1 MSDVSLLFYKARQ
14 GLPDVGLTWV
24 DSTTNPVVMGYNQPS
39 FWDQGALY
47 RMPISVTAGYQVTGL
62 TFNIGNIASNTS
74 RETINVYA
82 LIYADD
88 PWGAFG
94 TEAPDPLVSGSAS
107 VWIDGWEGTSSII
120 VNVNL
125 DSPITDSKEY
135 YMFLTTDATNSLNPF
150 MKGVRNISCSLSE
163 IKPETPAT
171 SISVSTTP
179 YMDQNFQI
187 GWSPYTSGYTYTVRY
202 SFVNHDTQHEVV
214 SRTTESTAWCSVSSG
229 VFGSSIPNSISG
241 SFKIYV
247 TSYNSSGTQVGETSA
262 GFTLYLPLPT
272 SSRPP
277 TVYDGWASA
286 SYEVKAGTCVAGFSE
301 LRATVNTSKITCNYG
316 STLREIRLSCNST
329 NLTVQSSGTFNLGK
343 AISGNNVVTIT
354 VYDSRGLNQTYTKT
368 IVGEAYSPP
377 SFNSL
382 SVIRCDASGNES
394 SSGTYYAV
402 TPSVSHTSYGG
413 NNGLLIKT
421 RWQVFGGTYSSYIDV
436 ENNVKS
442 APQGGGNIATTSSY
456 LIEVFAI
463 DTFSQSSTQT
473 RTLTNTSVAATLN
486 LKSNGL
492 GAAFFGLSSNDKELT
507 VFGRVGVTP
516 TVDDVKFEPHNY
528 DGAILLSVG
537 GIDRGDGNGIY
548 KGNGDGIKMGADGFC
563 NIAIKSW
570 YGVGFVDGNGTSGVA
585 AGVDCRLGDL
595 YARRDV
601 RAGSW
606 VYGQRLQIQQS
617 ESARG
622 NGVVRV
628 GVNGEVVGYSSW
640 IDARDHALVRNP
652 IFDASKQAF
661 WPVTSS
667 KCDTG
672 TWDVGSLGND
682 YYFSFASDEKY
693 STGDNTTEISIRM
706 GTDGSM
712 SAKSFYAGKDG
723 FFLDNNYLSN
733 SCGTAEPSG
742 WWSGKIYFQY
752 T

>member
-1 MSDVSLLFYKARQ
+1 MSTVSLSYYKARQ
-14 GLPDVGLTWV
+14 GATWYNKDAV
-24 DSTTNPVVMGYNQPS
+24 PNPTVMGYNNPNYY
-39 FWDQGALY
+39 DQGALY
-47 RMPISVTAGYQVTGL
+47 QMSLSVTAGYTVQKL
-62 TFNIGNIASNTS
+62 TFLIGNISGHASAFT
-74 RETINVYA
+74 NVYA
-82 LIYADD
+82 VIYSYDPTDSFSNNTAPTNYSWRGSSYTKIEGDD
-88 PWGAFG
+88 
-94 TEAPDPLVSGSAS
+94 
-107 VWIDGWEGTSSII
+107 GTSNIVVS
-120 VNVNL
+120 VNVN
-125 DSPITDSKEY
+125 ITSSKLY
-135 YMFLTTDATNSLNPF
+135 YLFLTTDSGDPLAPF
-150 MKGVRNISCSLSE
+150 MRGGSNISCTLGE
-163 IKPETPAT
+163 TKPETPAT
-171 SISVSTTP
+171 AISVSTTP

-262 GFTLYLPLPT
+262 DFTLYLPLPT

-277 TVYDGWASA
+277 TVSDGWASA

-316 STLREIRLSCNST
+316 STLREIRISCNST

-463 DTFSQSSTQT
+463 DTFGQSSTQT

-492 GAAFFGLSSNDKELT
+492 GAAFFGLSSTDKELT
-507 VFGRVGVTP
+507 VFGRVGVNSP
-516 TVDDVKFEPHNY
+516 TNLGFAQYNA
-528 DGAILLSVG
+528 DGALLLAS
-537 GIDRGDGNGIY
+537 GDAWGSGNGIY

-570 YGVGFVDGNGTSGVA
+570 YGIGFVDGNGNSGVA
-585 AGVDCRLGDL
+585 AGVDCRLGDV

-606 VYGQRLQIQQS
+606 VYGQRLQL
-617 ESARG
+617 ESTSG
-622 NGVVRV
+622 NGVFRSG
-628 GVNGEVVGYSSW
+628 GVSSW
-640 IDARDHALVRNP
+640 IGARDQALVRNAS
-652 IFDASKQAF
+652 FDAAAQGF
-661 WPVTSS
+661 WPVTSC
-667 KCDTG
+667 KCNIG
-672 TWDVGSLGND
+672 TWDVGTLGND
-682 YYFSFASDEKY
+682 YYFSFATDENFNAGNNK
-693 STGDNTTEISIRM
+693 TEISIRM

-712 SAKSFYAGKDG
+712 FAKYFYAGEGG
-723 FFLDNNYLSN
+723 FFLDNNYLSS

-742 WWSGKIYFQY
+742 WWSGKLYFQY
-752 T
+752 S

>member
-1 MSDVSLLFYKARQ
+1 MSTVSLSFYKARQ
-14 GLPDVGLTWV
+14 QTSWYDA
-24 DSTTNPVVMGYNQPS
+24 STNPTLMGYNNDS
-39 FWDQGALY
+39 YFDQGVVY
-47 RMPISVTAGYQVTGL
+47 QMPVSVTLGYVVQKL
-62 TFNIGNIASNTS
+62 TFTVGNISSARAFDST
-74 RETINVYA
+74 NVYVV
-82 LIYADD
+82 IYSYD
-88 PWGAFG
+88 PTGSFSNNTAPTNYSWRGSSYSYINGDSG
-94 TEAPDPLVSGSAS
+94 TANIVVS
-107 VWIDGWEGTSSII
+107 VDVNITSSG
-120 VNVNL
+120 
-125 DSPITDSKEY
+125 TY
-135 YMFLTTDATNSLNPF
+135 YLFLTTDSGSPLDPF
-150 MKGVRNISCSLSE
+150 MRGSTNISCTLGE
-163 IKPETPAT
+163 MKPETPAT

-214 SRTTESTAWCSVSSG
+214 SRTTESTAWCSVPSG
-229 VFGSSIPNSISG
+229 AFGSSIPNSISG

-262 GFTLYLPLPT
+262 DFTLYLPLPT

-277 TVYDGWASA
+277 TVSDGWASA

-316 STLREIRLSCNST
+316 STLREIRISCNST

-394 SSGTYYAV
+394 SSGTYYAI

-492 GAAFFGLSSNDKELT
+492 GAAFFGLSSRDKELT
-507 VFGRVGVTP
+507 VFGRLGVTP
-516 TVDDVKFEPHNY
+516 PVDGVNFTAGST
-528 DGAILLSVG
+528 DGALLMPVG
-537 GIDRGDGNGIY
+537 GISRGDNNGIY
-548 KGNGDGIKMGADGFC
+548 KGNGDGNGLVLGNSDKSVC
-563 NIAIKSW
+563 NLAIKSW
-570 YGVGFVDGNGTSGVA
+570 YSVGFVDGCSEKGITVGI
-585 AGVDCRLGDL
+585 DCREGTI
-595 YARRDV
+595 AV
-601 RAGSW
+601 K
-606 VYGQRLQIQQS
+606 
-617 ESARG
+617 
-622 NGVVRV
+622 NGVIREGV
-628 GVNGEVVGYSSW
+628 GTWW
-640 IDARDHALVRNP
+640 IGGRSAALVRNTTWAYGNTFYP
-652 IFDASKQAF
+652 I
-661 WPVTSS
+661 TSCKS
-667 KCDTG
+667 STG
-672 TWDVGSLGND
+672 TWDVGTLDDS
-682 YYFSFASDEKY
+682 YCFSFASDTDFNNNNNVTKTFSMNQLGEFY
-693 STGDNTTEISIRM
+693 VPTTVVSSNIN
-706 GTDGSM
+706 
-712 SAKSFYAGKDG
+712 A
-723 FFLDNNYLSN
+723 SN
-733 SCGTAEPSG
+733 SVYTNSVSANFVNVRDGGILIENLGASSGTAEPSG
-742 WWSGKIYFQY
+742 GPSGKLYFQY
-752 T
+752 F

>member
-1 MSDVSLLFYKARQ
+1 MSNVSLSFYKARQ

-24 DSTTNPVVMGYNQPS
+24 DSTTNPIVMGYNQPS

-62 TFNIGNIASNTS
+62 TFNIGNIASNNS

-88 PWGAFG
+88 PWAAFG
-94 TEAPDPLVSGSAS
+94 TEAPTPLVSGSAS
-107 VWIDGWEGTSSII
+107 AWIDGWEGTSSII

-125 DSPITDSKEY
+125 ESPITSSRTY

-163 IKPETPAT
+163 IRPETPAT
-171 SISVSTTP
+171 SISVSTTL
-179 YMDQNFQI
+179 YMDQAFQI
-187 GWSPYTSGYTYTVRY
+187 SWSPYTSGYTYTVTY
-202 SFVNHDTQHEVV
+202 SFVNHEAHHQVV
-214 SRTTESTAWCSVSSG
+214 QRTPSNNAQCTVSSN
-229 VFGSSIPNSISG
+229 VFAAAIPTSISG
-241 SFKIYV
+241 TLKIYV
-247 TSYNSSGTQVGETSA
+247 ESYNSSGTQVGTTSA
-262 GFTLYLPLPT
+262 DFSLSIPT
-272 SSRPP
+272 SNRTP
-277 TVYDGWASA
+277 TCTNGWASA

-301 LRATVNTSKITCNYG
+301 VRATLDKNLITCNYG
-316 STLREIRLSCNST
+316 STLREVRISCNSFNT
-329 NLTVQSSGTFNLGK
+329 SVTTSGTFNLGK
-343 AISGNNVVTIT
+343 AITGNNIVTIT
-354 VYDSRGLNQTYTKT
+354 AYDSRGLGTTYTKT

-421 RWQVFGGTYSSYIDV
+421 RWQVFGGTYSNYIDV
-436 ENNVKS
+436 ANNVKS

-492 GAAFFGLSSNDKELT
+492 GAAFFGLSSTDKELT
-507 VFGRVGVTP
+507 VFGRVGVNSP
-516 TVDDVKFEPHNY
+516 TNLGFAQYNA
-528 DGAILLSVG
+528 DGALLLAS
-537 GIDRGDGNGIY
+537 GDAWGSGNGIY

-570 YGVGFVDGNGTSGVA
+570 YGIGFVDGNGNSGVA
-585 AGVDCRLGDL
+585 AGVDCRLGDV
-595 YARRDV
+595 YARRDL

-617 ESARG
+617 TSAMG
-622 NGVVRV
+622 NGVVRI
-628 GVNGEVVGYSSW
+628 GVNGEVVGNSSW
-640 IDARDHALVRNP
+640 IGARDQALVRNP

-661 WPVTSS
+661 WPITSS
-667 KCDTG
+667 KCNTG
-672 TWDVGSLGND
+672 TWDVGTLGDDYCFSYAADTDYTSGKND
-682 YYFSFASDEKY
+682 TKRIVMSKY
-693 STGDNTTEISIRM
+693 GDLHVPVTVSAANILA
-706 GTDGSM
+706 GDG
-712 SAKSFYAGKDG
+712 G
-723 FFLDNNYLSN
+723 FFLSN
-733 SCGTAEPSG
+733 LGASSGTAEPSG
-742 WWSGKIYFQY
+742 WSSGKLYFQY
-752 T
+752 S